1 MAASVIYKEFYFR
14 LDILQVISIGTNM
27 IALWG
32 RESHTYLAMND
43 KGKIYGAVWVLCF
56 KYHFNNTKLLSWP
69 SKFLLNLVGH
79 TTLMYMVK
87 KELLIFVLIGW
98 RIIHFRHK
106 N

>member
-1 MAASVIYKEFYFR
+1 MVRTAASVIYRLLYFR

-56 KYHFNNTKLLSWP
+56 KYQFIVHLF
-69 SKFLLNLVGH
+69 
-79 TTLMYMVK
+79 
-87 KELLIFVLIGW
+87 
-98 RIIHFRHK
+98 
-106 N
+106 